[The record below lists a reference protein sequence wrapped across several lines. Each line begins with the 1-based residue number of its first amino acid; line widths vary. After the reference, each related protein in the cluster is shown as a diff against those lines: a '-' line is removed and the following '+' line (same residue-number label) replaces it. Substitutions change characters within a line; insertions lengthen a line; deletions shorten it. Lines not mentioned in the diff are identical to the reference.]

1 MTFACRYLEVK
12 ILLRKTT
19 MLNLIFLLVPL
30 NSAIIFNESQ
40 MSQSVDWEI
49 STSVEQKTKLEKYSR
64 CGSDLNI
71 LDCDSPKQFSIS
83 EVNEIQSQYKT
94 GNKCITTRLSSNWIL
109 IYENGTVQNLQHFQN
124 EETLVIEPFSLGKGS
139 YQALLYVEE
148 YNENGIKDFL
158 SKQCFFEIRPEQS
171 IPVKEDGEK
180 VSMNTDE
187 EFILDSRDS
196 IDPNVPPNHTET
208 SHYEWRCKTSRRNR
222 PDSCRQNLGSATSTI
237 PDEYAVEGLIY
248 NFRLSVGNKNS
259 ARRKT
264 SQIVEPRGRGGML
277 FNMHFLENCRP
288 ICDVEKKIVFEAMC
302 EANCERMNENATFF
316 WTVDILDFDYKT
328 NTSGREGKQFTIKA
342 DVLEPDKKYKVGYK
356 LKGDPSDGVF
366 VDLLTHKGPKLRYCQ
381 LNPDIGTALVTDFHV
396 ICGQE
401 PGSYTYKIYLVSDDV
416 EFLLTTGTSLYDMP
430 FHLNE
435 NSDIRIEIIDEY
447 HFTDSVTVF
456 AEVIKLPGQ
465 SQPDGKPNTEYI
477 EGKYFNAAQNL
488 SVFNLLSSNRI
499 HQLLQ
504 TLNMLT
510 DELPNLPNV
519 TLNVL
524 KEYHLK
530 TLDILRKLPLDNK
543 EVAKQVAAVTSKIA
557 KQYESKSDPWTSEAI
572 TDVCQFGSNKYLGH
586 VKDEKYVGM
595 IADDIEKA
603 VRMFSGCSRALEG
616 ENPEILQVQGTF
628 VETTT
633 PFVLVDFPVIT
644 EDYPDYVDDQNISKM
659 LTKYDTAC
667 RNIVNQCYVNARTLA
682 LSMVNREDTK
692 VIANGNFEIAATRE
706 MGLDIPYVL
715 ISSQGVELLA
725 SEDFV
730 EYEKK
735 DVDVLLCTVSKNLF
749 WWSQKEK
756 IPTALAMLLFSVEE
770 EVITKFVKPFLISF
784 KNIENKTAATVLHT
798 SRTPSQTNSTLPLD
812 IYAFE
817 RITMFRID
825 VFRKQGYIIEFEELA
840 LNESLNV
847 YVSDFVKPT
856 PKEFRDKAKLVTH
869 NHNTLYIPH
878 ELDYDGWHYL
888 CVLPGISDQQDQ
900 EFKFRVYTMSCYHWE
915 PSIRNW
921 EFSCGSDSSTTFE
934 RFDCLCYH
942 SSVLSGKIK
951 NNDLREE
958 KSTYTMHELE
968 LETNFIIFIS
978 VAVAFSLYCVLLIYI
993 TLSSRKISEKSIYF
1007 LSDIPSSHRFG
1018 YLLIVKTGNKSGAG
1032 TTSNIVIKLYG
1043 KNSESKEH
1051 VLNFPDPEKRILQ
1064 HNQGDWF
1071 FLATKLHLGE
1081 IEKLEIW
1088 FDSLGLRPS
1097 WYCSEIEVVD
1107 LQMNKY
1113 WWFNINYRFEI
1124 GDKENHFL
1132 TAVPESPPYV
1142 KKKRRISFRKFSLHG
1157 CHMWNIF
1164 HDDEVTISRTK
1175 RLTIM
1180 LSIFMTTYTI
1190 ILFLYGCPKLQNSDS
1205 VGQYSEYGFH
1215 MHLLWTT
1222 LGGFAIT
1229 FLIHMP
1235 IVYFFR
1241 FYQEEK
1247 SGEKVGLLGKYSFQ
1261 INLFCWGLVI
1271 FLVIACMTTL
1281 LILGYWVPH
1290 VTALLWLTST
1300 VVSLL
1305 IYIFLLE
1312 NLVTIVYNFI
1322 LRRTKRLVH
1331 ILRRIKP
1338 IMASIEAQRAYIYR
1352 KFSENSLRSYYRHLY
1367 KPLDP
1372 ARIKEQ
1378 KHWAHIKEST
1388 FEIVEDLIMITIY
1401 VLLLYTVIL
1410 KDKDPM
1416 TFLSNREAH
1425 DLIIGIHS
1433 RTIPKGHALF
1443 DRKEIQEYI
1452 TNTLVFSMQSPQWY
1466 GKYVIKDPGMTID
1479 NNNKYIGIARL
1490 RQLRSTNVSCVV
1502 VSPMEFVT
1510 QECIHEFSEGPEYED
1525 FSETWGHDENSD
1537 EFSRMDQVWNY
1548 NAYTVTGSFSYVGK
1562 FATYPG
1568 GGYVATLGRTMKN
1581 SLTNLN
1587 YIFRNKWIDRF
1598 TRCLF
1603 IEFLL
1608 YNSNSNLFQSIV
1620 IKFEIS
1626 TSGLIRTKFNVNSA
1640 RLLFVKEKTGLL
1652 LTILLFCFVLMI
1664 IILSVKLVLKLVRKK
1679 KKIVFK
1685 DLWHIVDIIIIM
1697 ISMAC
1702 LFLYME
1708 RTILVKRFLER
1719 IEKAKH
1725 NEFVNYFHL
1734 FFAETALTSL
1744 AAFLV
1749 FIATLRLWKLL
1760 KFLLIIK
1767 IAEKT
1772 LTSSL
1777 GPIASIF
1784 LYHMLTIFIF
1794 TLVGMVFFGDQ
1805 SNDFKDLL
1813 DSAVTLLLMSLSFHQ
1828 DFDFSSL
1835 KTPLH
1840 QSYYSFYMLISLFF
1854 LTLYVAIITISYA
1867 EAQVFYSKGQ
1877 GYDVFDYLKEQYQ
1890 YYKEVAGVKLRNSR
1904 IRGGEEDG
1912 SEVRKW
1918 VFPKADV
1925 HRYANCLTLPKNK
1938 TNAMVY
1944 VTLAIL
1950 RSMKRNQKLTADDE
1964 NLIKLMIV
1972 NLFREDSEENDFFFI
1987 SHAKPGKAT
1996 LVDDL
2001 VFLKM
2006 EKVLTVLFS
2015 NRGKHKEQLYDKLLE
2030 NTEKKLEKMSYN
2042 LSVLMN
2048 SLDRI
2053 DFRVED

>member
-12 ILLRKTT
+12 ILLQKTT

-30 NSAIIFNESQ
+30 NSAITFNESQ

-49 STSVEQKTKLEKYSR
+49 LTSVEHKTKLEKYSR

-124 EETLVIEPFSLGKGS
+124 EETLVIEPFSLGTGS
-139 YQALLYVEE
+139 YQALLYVEG

-171 IPVKEDGEK
+171 IPVKVDGEK

-208 SHYEWRCKTSRRNR
+208 SHYEWRCNTSRRNR
-222 PDSCRQNLGSATSTI
+222 PDSCRQNLGSGTTPTI

-259 ARRKT
+259 VRWKT
-264 SQIVEPRGRGGML
+264 RQIIEPRGRGGML

-316 WTVDILDFDYKT
+316 WTVDIPDFDYKT

-356 LKGDPSDGVF
+356 LKGDLSDGVF

-465 SQPDGKPNTEYI
+465 SQPDGKPNAEYI
-477 EGKYFNAAQNL
+477 EGKYFNAAQDL
-488 SVFNLLSSNRI
+488 SVFNLLSSNRT

-510 DELPNLPNV
+510 DELPKLPNV

-616 ENPEILQVQGTF
+616 ENPEILQVQDTF

-659 LTKYDTAC
+659 LT
-667 RNIVNQCYVNARTLA
+667 
-682 LSMVNREDTK
+682 
-692 VIANGNFEIAATRE
+692 
-706 MGLDIPYVL
+706 
-715 ISSQGVELLA
+715 
-725 SEDFV
+725 
-730 EYEKK
+730 
-735 DVDVLLCTVSKNLF
+735 
-749 WWSQKEK
+749 
-756 IPTALAMLLFSVEE
+756 
-770 EVITKFVKPFLISF
+770 
-784 KNIENKTAATVLHT
+784 
-798 SRTPSQTNSTLPLD
+798 
-812 IYAFE
+812 
-817 RITMFRID
+817 
-825 VFRKQGYIIEFEELA
+825 
-840 LNESLNV
+840 
-847 YVSDFVKPT
+847 
-856 PKEFRDKAKLVTH
+856 
-869 NHNTLYIPH
+869 
-878 ELDYDGWHYL
+878 
-888 CVLPGISDQQDQ
+888 
-900 EFKFRVYTMSCYHWE
+900 
-915 PSIRNW
+915 
-921 EFSCGSDSSTTFE
+921 
-934 RFDCLCYH
+934 
-942 SSVLSGKIK
+942 
-951 NNDLREE
+951 
-958 KSTYTMHELE
+958 
-968 LETNFIIFIS
+968 
-978 VAVAFSLYCVLLIYI
+978 
-993 TLSSRKISEKSIYF
+993 KISEKSIYF

-1064 HNQGDWF
+1064 HNQEDWF

-1142 KKKRRISFRKFSLHG
+1142 KKKRSLSFRKFSLHG

-1164 HDDEVTISRTK
+1164 HDDEATISRTK

-1180 LSIFMTTYTI
+1180 MSIFMTTYTI

-1235 IVYFFR
+1235 IVSFFR
-1241 FYQEEK
+1241 FHQEEK
-1247 SGEKVGLLGKYSFQ
+1247 YGEKVGLLGKYSFQ
-1261 INLFCWGLVI
+1261 INIFCWGLVI

-1281 LILGYWVPH
+1281 LISGFWVPH

-1331 ILRRIKP
+1331 ISRRIKL

-1352 KFSENSLRSYYRHLY
+1352 KFSENSLRSYYRHVY

-1401 VLLLYTVIL
+1401 VMLLYTVIL

-1490 RQLRSTNVSCVV
+1490 RQLRSTNVSCMV

-1510 QECIHEFSEGPEYED
+1510 QKCIHEFSEGPEYED

-1626 TSGLIRTKFNVNSA
+1626 TSGFIRTKFNVNSA

-1708 RTILVKRFLER
+1708 RTLLVKRFLER

-1744 AAFLV
+1744 AAVLV

-1890 YYKEVAGVKLRNSR
+1890 YYKEVAEVKLRNSR

-1964 NLIKLMIV
+1964 KLIKLMIV
-1972 NLFREDSEENDFFFI
+1972 HLFREDSEENDFFFI

-2015 NRGKHKEQLYDKLLE
+2015 NRGKHKEQLYEKLLE
-2030 NTEKKLEKMSYN
+2030 NTENKLEKMSYN